1 MILILIGMLLSSLI
15 FAPVSAAAVE
25 LAETALEEIET
36 GLRFSDMGWSS
47 DEDDFFE
54 YVPNE
59 GVFERGTRVWAFLEV
74 TGFESYFEDGYYYN
88 DLAVDVYLKTGFGL
102 RLFRQLDV
110 IEFNDPSDQP
120 EEYIWFYLWV
130 DIPWWAP
137 PGTYIAEVVVRDRM
151 SSQEVIHAEKLRVR

>member
-59 GVFERGTRVWAFLEV
+59 GVFERGTRVWAFR
-74 TGFESYFEDGYYYN
+74 SN
-88 DLAVDVYLKTGFGL
+88 
-102 RLFRQLDV
+102 R
-110 IEFNDPSDQP
+110 I
-120 EEYIWFYLWV
+120 
-130 DIPWWAP
+130 
-137 PGTYIAEVVVRDRM
+137 
-151 SSQEVIHAEKLRVR
+151 